1 MGSVS
6 PPVSGDELIGSPFDN
21 LQAKQCHQKALP
33 CSTNDTAL
41 CLSQTDADS
50 IYRLGNWEYAYRYRG
65 TSKSILF
72 STLKMGP
79 WLREL
84 QSHFRS
90 SVDGSSIVKY
100 LHK

>member
-1 MGSVS
+1 MG
-6 PPVSGDELIGSPFDN
+6 GADDSPFDN
-21 LQAKQCHQKALP
+21 LQAKQCHQKPLP
-33 CSTNDTAL
+33 CSTNDTSI
-41 CLSQTDADS
+41 CLSQADADS

-65 TSKSILF
+65 TSKSLLF

-84 QSHFRS
+84 QNHLRA
-90 SVDGSSIVKY
+90 SVNGSSPVKY